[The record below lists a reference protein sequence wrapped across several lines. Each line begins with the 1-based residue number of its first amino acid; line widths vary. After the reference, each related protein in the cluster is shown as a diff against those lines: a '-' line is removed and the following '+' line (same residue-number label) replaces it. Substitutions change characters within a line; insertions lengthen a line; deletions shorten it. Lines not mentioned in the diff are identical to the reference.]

1 MTLVRGNA
9 KFTGPREVTVNGEKY
24 TAEHILIATG
34 GHPKMD
40 QNIPGTYGVHG
51 FLSILSIMSYAGI
64 EYTISSD
71 GFFELE
77 QQPKNVVVV
86 GAGYIAV
93 ELSGI
98 FNALG
103 SKVSLLIRGETVNN
117 LVK

>member
-1 MTLVRGNA
+1 MKGNA
-9 KFTGPREVTVNGEKY
+9 KFTAPKEVTVNGEKY

-40 QNIPGTYGVHG
+40 KNIPGMCEGVWNYFECTH
-51 FLSILSIMSYAGI
+51 AGI
-64 EYTISSD
+64 EYAISSD
-71 GFFELE
+71 GFFELQ

-103 SKVSLLIRGETVNN
+103 SKVTLLIRGETVSNI
-117 LVK
+117 LVS